1 MRTHAP
7 EDGDEE
13 AGRKVGNAEGDG
25 GLVLALVAQSD
36 GSRSGY
42 ADDPA
47 DFKKKPIVLSI
58 HGGPT

>member
-47 DFKKKPIVLSI
+47 DFKKK
-58 HGGPT
+58 TDCT